1 MDLLPA
7 ELFLDAYPEPMREIA
22 ERLRRIV
29 RAAVP
34 DSLERVRPGWR
45 IIGYDVPLGRRS
57 RYFAFVLPESR
68 HVHLGFAYG
77 ALMTDAAGL
86 LEGAGVTKRVRW
98 VTFRPGDAIPARR
111 LEPLVRQAAQLALL
125 PGPARLDAESAR
137 SIPPA

>member
-1 MDLLPA
+1 MDVLPA

-22 ERLRRIV
+22 ERLRGIV

-34 DSLERVRPGWR
+34 DTVERVRPGWR

-77 ALMTDAAGL
+77 ALMTDAGGL

-111 LEPLVRQAAQLALL
+111 LEALVRQAAQLALL
-125 PGPARLDAESAR
+125 PAAARLEAR
-137 SIPPA
+137 VGPHHPAA